1 MFSAMLLVISTAALA
16 QFALFYLRA
25 VVAGVAAQP
34 ISEEVLTAAQVQDG
48 MLRGR
53 DFRTF
58 AQLHELTP
66 NLQKSSTGLTL
77 VKAYYRVIHTVGTM
91 ASGRMTGVANWAERE
106 SALCARYAAVQIDR
120 RLQANLA
127 MVAAIRSC

>member
-1 MFSAMLLVISTAALA
+1 MFSALLLAISVAALA

-25 VVAGVAAQP
+25 VVAGLAAQP
-34 ISEEVLTAAQVQDG
+34 ISEEVLTAAQVQEG
-48 MLRGR
+48 ALEGR

-66 NLQKSSTGLTL
+66 NLQNSSTGLTL
-77 VKAYYRVIHTVGTM
+77 VKAYYRLIQTVGTI

-106 SALCARYAAVQIDR
+106 SALCARCAAVQIDR
-120 RLQANLA
+120 RLQSNLA
-127 MVAAIRSC
+127 LAAAIRSC